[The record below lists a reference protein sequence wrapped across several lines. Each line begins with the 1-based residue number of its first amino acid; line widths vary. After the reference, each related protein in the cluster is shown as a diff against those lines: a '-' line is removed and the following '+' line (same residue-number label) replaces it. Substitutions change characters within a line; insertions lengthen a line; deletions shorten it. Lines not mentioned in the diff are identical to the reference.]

1 MCQWMD
7 RLSQTTTAT
16 KTSCPTAINL
26 RTRAAE
32 FEKNR
37 SGVTNTSLRFFSYP
51 RVLHQFFEKRASPL

>member
-7 RLSQTTTAT
+7 RLNQTTTAT

-37 SGVTNTSLRFFSYP
+37 SGVTNTSLRFFFVSSCTP
-51 RVLHQFFEKRASPL
+51 SVL